1 MSTPSVSDTAGAPE
15 GRSYGS
21 GARILSIGLALTGV
35 VTLGFF
41 VLAAHALDDDVLYGR
56 ISLLWAITFM
66 ITSVIYRPIE
76 QLLAR
81 TIAEARAR
89 ADHHQ
94 SLRTPVLL
102 QAGSAVTFVVVA
114 LLARDWLQNTIL
126 GGDADLYWVLV
137 AAVAAYS
144 LSYFARGWL
153 AGSGRPE
160 LYGAL
165 VFIESSARCLFPIAA
180 LIGLTHGPLA
190 VALGIA
196 AAPLLSLAVVPLA
209 LRGGVGAAAMPS
221 GAGPASGFDPAA
233 SAPSR
238 QPGGGESDDP
248 WASVAP
254 DAGPAKP
261 RRRHGHTAAE
271 DRAIRDAER
280 AARGGLSAMAA
291 RDAFATSSPADEDL
305 VALTPSEAEALGA
318 TAKATAEALA
328 TEAQTTSPATG
339 AAGLSLRTGAI
350 FAGAT
355 VIVMLAEQ
363 ILITAGVLTVGASS
377 GTGLAALAGAAGA
390 AGAVF
395 NAFLVSRAPLQLF
408 QAVQSTLL
416 PHLAAL
422 STSGDRAEAAKAL
435 RITLLVI
442 AGFAGAVILGLLAI
456 GPWAVNLAF
465 SSDYDYTRPALALVG
480 LGMGLHLAAGTLNQS
495 ALAHGRAPIAAAAWA
510 FAAGLFLVWM
520 LAGPIDEP
528 VMRAAAGYAIASG
541 ILLGGLLAVE
551 SRSLRSR

>member
-1 MSTPSVSDTAGAPE
+1 VTQPSGGGAAPAPS
-15 GRSYGS
+15 GDRSYGS

-41 VLAAHALDDDVLYGR
+41 VLASHALDDPRKYGLV
-56 ISLLWAITFM
+56 SLLWAITFM

-89 ADHHQ
+89 ADHHA
-94 SLRTPVLL
+94 SLRTPLLL
-102 QAGSAVTFVVVA
+102 QAGSAVTFVVAA
-114 LLARDWLQNTIL
+114 LLFRDYLQNSIL
-126 GGDADLYWVLV
+126 GGDADLYWILI

-180 LIGLTHGPLA
+180 LLGITHGTLA

-209 LRGGVGAAAMPS
+209 LRGGIEAAGTGGATTSSSADLSGQGDEPWDGLAPS
-221 GAGPASGFDPAA
+221 TDPAHG
-233 SAPSR
+233 R
-238 QPGGGESDDP
+238 
-248 WASVAP
+248 
-254 DAGPAKP
+254 K
-261 RRRHGHTAAE
+261 RHGRTAAE
-271 DRAIRDAER
+271 DRALRDAER
-280 AARGGLSAMAA
+280 ARRGGVSAMAA
-291 RDAFATSSPADEDL
+291 RDAEAARSPVDEDL
-305 VALTPSEAEALGA
+305 VAVTPGEAEALGA
-318 TAKATAEALA
+318 TTRATAEALA
-328 TEAQTTSPATG
+328 TETQTTSPATG
-339 AAGLSLRTGAI
+339 AAGLSLRAGAI
-350 FAGAT
+350 FAGST
-355 VIVMLAEQ
+355 VVVMLAEQ
-363 ILITAGVLTVGASS
+363 ILITAGVLTVGAST
-377 GTGLAALAGAAGA
+377 GTGFAALAGAAGA

-435 RITLLVI
+435 RMTLLVI
-442 AGFAGAVILGLLAI
+442 AGFAGAVTLGLLAL
-456 GPWAVNLAF
+456 GPWAINVAF
-465 SSDYDYTRPALALVG
+465 SSHYDYTRGALALVG
-480 LGMGLHLAAGTLNQS
+480 VGMGLHLAAGTLNQS
-495 ALAHGRAPIAAAAWA
+495 ALAHGRAPVAAAAWA
-510 FAAGLFLVWM
+510 LAATLFLIWM
-520 LAGPIDEP
+520 LSEP
-528 VMRAAAGYAIASG
+528 VAEPVLRAASGYAIAAAV
-541 ILLGGLLAVE
+541 LLAGLLAVE